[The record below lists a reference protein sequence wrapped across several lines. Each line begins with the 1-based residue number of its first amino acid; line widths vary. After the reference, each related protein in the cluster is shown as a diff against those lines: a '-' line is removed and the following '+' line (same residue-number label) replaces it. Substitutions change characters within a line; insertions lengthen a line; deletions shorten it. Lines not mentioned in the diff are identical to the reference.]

1 MYYSVKLRR
10 SIQYYHITVGVVKLI
25 FPPEGGC
32 SRSSVHPTQKLTWR
46 MLKKNC
52 WPMNDQNPMGLG
64 LQRNTSQTQTQKK
77 KKKITKFRPSCGK
90 EARFPDK
97 KRMSAKKFLPRYRSS
112 CPQLRTLLGKKKSFP
127 KSATPENKTYRNL
140 VLYY

>member
-77 KKKITKFRPSCGK
+77 KKKSRNSDHLAARKPVFQTKK
-90 EARFPDK
+90 ECQR
-97 KRMSAKKFLPRYRSS
+97 
-112 CPQLRTLLGKKKSFP
+112 KSFYL
-127 KSATPENKTYRNL
+127 AIVAR
-140 VLYY
+140 VLS